1 MPLAE
6 EMLRSLTPLMR
17 AVAPIVSASRGEMV
31 ADAAAAGGKDGLC
44 ESGGQRN
51 EGVVDAAVAMM
62 QLEGQKRDQS
72 KIMRRELTPKNLT
85 CGKPQIC
92 KLNIL
97 SLI

>member
-31 ADAAAAGGKDGLC
+31 ADAVAASGKDGLC
-44 ESGGQRN
+44 ERGGQMN
-51 EGVVDAAVAMM
+51 ERVVDAAVAM

-72 KIMRRELTPKNLT
+72 KIMRKRAHAQKFNVW
-85 CGKPQIC
+85 
-92 KLNIL
+92 
-97 SLI
+97 